1 MSEKYPDIFYH
12 KSGYLV
18 KTYQFGLP
26 QFDIGTLK
34 YLQDDKEQTEFIVIC
49 DKDSVN
55 IAIEN
60 ANDIY
65 GDNDK
70 FYTFNTFKNIVGVPD
85 TIFVKGKNLAKFL
98 KSKGYALSEYKVQ

>member
-1 MSEKYPDIFYH
+1 MH
-12 KSGYLV
+12 RLR
-18 KTYQFGLP
+18 
-26 QFDIGTLK
+26 TLK